1 MKYGRRMIVSIL
13 WIVLGVVLL
22 GCAIAGLVDA
32 FWSGMGGALLAVGV
46 LQLVRYTRY
55 QTSADY
61 RDKVDTE
68 RKDERNRF
76 LNGRAWAWAGY
87 LYVIIAAVATIA
99 LKLAGQETLMMMA
112 SGSLCLLLV
121 LYWFSYLILRKKY

>member
-1 MKYGRRMIVSIL
+1 MKYGRRIIVSIL

-22 GCAIAGLVDA
+22 GCAVAGLVDA

-55 QTSADY
+55 QTNADY

-76 LNGRAWAWAGY
+76 LSSRAWAWAGY

-99 LKLAGQETLMMMA
+99 LKLAGQEALMMMA
-112 SGSLCLLLV
+112 SGSLCVLLM